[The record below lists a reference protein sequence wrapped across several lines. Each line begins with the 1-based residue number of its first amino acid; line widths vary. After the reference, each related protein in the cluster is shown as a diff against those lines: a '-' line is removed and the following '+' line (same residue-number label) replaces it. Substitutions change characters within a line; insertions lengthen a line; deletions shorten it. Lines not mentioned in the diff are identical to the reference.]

1 MQFGIDEN
9 NNRSEPLFSGQKARC
24 PLCGGTLVGKCGDIY
39 TWHWQ
44 HTNDRECDPWKEHE
58 TPWHRKWKAK
68 FPKIQQEVII
78 ERNGEKH
85 IADVKTKNNTVIE
98 FQNSSISTTTI
109 EIREAFYGKMIWV
122 INAKSFK
129 ENFKIRSM
137 VSSALRSIEE
147 ESSYEFENIKKSYS
161 KHIEELDKT
170 LQELLK
176 EKNLIDSEF
185 INGKKNLDKLN
196 ESKLDI
202 DILQATIIESVR
214 TRHFNEILYKF
225 GYDVRDNI
233 EEYLTEIGKSKAI
246 IDKNQKFLIQISEY
260 ENYCI
265 EDDSFKIV
273 AYENINE
280 KNYYRTK
287 AILKTTLKTFFPEIV
302 TFNSELEF
310 RNFNVKSKLYEFA
323 IDLTE
328 TVDRLNSEILENSD
342 KINKLNESIRE
353 VITIN
358 LNKNISLTEEEIS
371 KLNTQIEELTDK
383 IQRQTKKL
391 EDTKIQS
398 GNEIV
403 EYEVEFKQEN
413 QEKKY
418 EAMKKHKGFYYFE
431 WKHERKTW
439 LVSDKPIFFDIGEDY
454 LFQKVKSG
462 VLKKITISDFLKM
475 YE

>member
-1 MQFGIDEN
+1 MQFGIDDN
-9 NNRSEPLFSGQKARC
+9 NNRSEPLFSGQKASC

-58 TPWHRKWKAK
+58 TQWHRKWKAK

-129 ENFKIRSM
+129 ENFKIRSI
-137 VSSALRSIEE
+137 VSSALRNIEE
-147 ESSYEFENIKKSYS
+147 ESSYEFENIKRSYS
-161 KHIEELDKT
+161 KHIEELDRT
-170 LQELLK
+170 LKELLK
-176 EKNLIDSEF
+176 EKTLRDSEY
-185 INGKKNLDKLN
+185 IDKKKKLDKLN
-196 ESKLDI
+196 DSKLDI
-202 DILQATIIESVR
+202 DILQTTIIESIR
-214 TRHFNEILYKF
+214 NRHFNEILYKF
-225 GYDVRDNI
+225 GYDVRDYI
-233 EEYLTEIGKSKAI
+233 EELLTEISKTEAI
-246 IDKNQKFLIQISEY
+246 IEKNQKFLIEIAEY
-260 ENYCI
+260 ESYCI
-265 EDDSFKIV
+265 ENESFKIV
-273 AYENINE
+273 NYENINE
-280 KNYYRTK
+280 SNYYRTK

-302 TFNSELEF
+302 TFNSEIEF

-328 TVDRLNSEILENSD
+328 TVDKLNSEISGNRY
-342 KINKLNESIRE
+342 KISSLNDSIKK
-353 VITIN
+353 VITTN
-358 LNKNISLTEEEIS
+358 LNKNISLTEDELL
-371 KLNTQIEELTDK
+371 KLNIQIEELTDK

-391 EDTKIQS
+391 DDTRIQS
-398 GNEIV
+398 DNEIV
-403 EYEVEFKQEN
+403 EYEVEFKQES

-454 LFQKVKSG
+454 LFQKVNSG